1 MYLTIGKIARQT
13 GLGIETSRFYE
24 KEGLLAPPPRN
35 RADYRLYPEEEFTRL
50 RFIKRAKE
58 LGFSLKEIR
67 EMMMLHDDPQAG
79 KGGIKK
85 KTQTKIAAIRSR
97 INDLERL
104 RAALENLESICAG
117 TGPVRDCSILR
128 PGKPRQIEVIPIN
141 GG

>member
-13 GLGIETSRFYE
+13 GLGIETIRFYE
-24 KEGLLAPPPRN
+24 KEGLLAPPLRN
-35 RADYRLYPEEEFTRL
+35 RANYRLYPEEEVTRL

-67 EMMMLHDDPQAG
+67 ELMLLHDDPQAR
-79 KGGIKK
+79 KGDIKQ

-97 INDLERL
+97 INDLKRL
-104 RAALENLESICAG
+104 LAALKNLESTCAG
-117 TGPVRDCSILR
+117 AGPVMDCPILR
-128 PGKPRQIEVIPIN
+128 ALEDPN